1 MESVI
6 DIIDLLQSVVEWI
19 WEEVEKANVWQA
31 DRWTD
36 EVKEPCHLF
45 QTGMDLSLVCVSVSV
60 CVRAR
65 VLVLEK

>member
-19 WEEVEKANVWQA
+19 WEEVENANVWQA

-36 EVKEPCHLF
+36 EVKELCH
-45 QTGMDLSLVCVSVSV
+45 
-60 CVRAR
+60 
-65 VLVLEK
+65 